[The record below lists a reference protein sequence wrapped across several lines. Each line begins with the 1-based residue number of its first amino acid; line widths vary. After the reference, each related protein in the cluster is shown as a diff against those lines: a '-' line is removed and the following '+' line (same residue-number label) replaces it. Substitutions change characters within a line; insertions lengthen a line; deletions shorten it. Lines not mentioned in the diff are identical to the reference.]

1 VFWVNSPIRDNR
13 YRRYDWLYWIA
24 SGRWGTVC
32 NAAPKHVTVPVAGV
46 TSEPYSSPKMCCYPM
61 LKPIQTDRASR
72 GHSVRKRARRA
83 VIYSLLI
90 LVPVVTLA
98 QSPTRRRPLSVEEL
112 SHPSPQTEA
121 KVDALIREILDPE
134 ISIEIDSKHSRLV
147 RTNEPVRQFS
157 ITDPDVLEVV
167 QFSAQE
173 FELIGGEPGE
183 TTLTLWFGDQV
194 LRYLVHV
201 TRDVTNQRVVTEE
214 YGKLQDKINAAFPN
228 SMVQLIPIADKLI
241 VRGQARDS
249 AEASEIL
256 AMIAGQAVD
265 QTGRQIGVNNFN
277 NWTGGGGFV
286 TIGRAAPP
294 IPGADDLP
302 ATQIISMLEVPG
314 EQQVMLKVRIAE
326 LSRSALREMGVDL
339 TALAGDFTFTTSL
352 GVSGVFRAIL
362 DAEDLR
368 LAIQALSS
376 NGYSKI
382 LAEPNLVTLNG
393 QPAQFIAGGEF
404 AVPTVVGVDGVGAAS
419 TSFRGF
425 GTELQFTPTI
435 IDKDRIRLHVAP
447 SFSTINDDIEVE
459 GIPGLNIRAVTTTV
473 DLREGQWL
481 AIAGLLQD
489 QQSGSKLRVPFLGD
503 VPVVDTL
510 FSRRNVKRDETELV
524 ILVSPEIVRPLDPCE
539 TPLFLPG
546 MEVTEPNDCDFFVRG
561 YYEGRP
567 RRFYRSTVF
576 PITSRMTEVQ
586 DYGMFE
592 TKQRIGYQDSEAYY
606 FYGPRGFSR

>member
-1 VFWVNSPIRDNR
+1 MLVS
-13 YRRYDWLYWIA
+13 
-24 SGRWGTVC
+24 
-32 NAAPKHVTVPVAGV
+32 VTALAQQPA
-46 TSEPYSSPKMCCYPM
+46 
-61 LKPIQTDRASR
+61 
-72 GHSVRKRARRA
+72 RKR
-83 VIYSLLI
+83 
-90 LVPVVTLA
+90 P
-98 QSPTRRRPLSVEEL
+98 PTVEEL
-112 SHPSPQTEA
+112 SHPSPQTRA
-121 KVDALIREILDPE
+121 KVDTLIREILDPE
-134 ISIEIDSKHSRLV
+134 ISIEIDSQRSKLI

-173 FELIGGEPGE
+173 FELIGGEPGQ

-194 LRYLVHV
+194 LRYLVEV
-201 TRDVTNQRVVTEE
+201 TRDESDQQLVEDQ
-214 YGKLQDKINAAFPN
+214 YGKLQDRINEMFPD

-256 AMIAGQAVD
+256 SLIAGQAVD
-265 QTGRQIGVNNFN
+265 QTGRQIGANTLN
-277 NWTGGGGFV
+277 NWAGGGGGGFV
-286 TIGRAAPP
+286 TLGRAALP

-302 ATQIISMLEVPG
+302 ASQIISMLDVPG

-326 LSRSALREMGVDL
+326 LSRSALREMGADL
-339 TALAGDFTFTTSL
+339 RVLAGDFTLTTTL
-352 GVSGVFRAIL
+352 GVAGVFQAIL
-362 DAEDLR
+362 ESEDLR
-368 LAIQALSS
+368 LAFQALSS

-393 QPAQFIAGGEF
+393 QSAHFIAGGEF
-404 AVPTVVGVDGVGAAS
+404 AVPTVVGVDGVGAAT

-425 GTELQFTPTI
+425 GTELEFTPTI
-435 IDKDRIRLHVAP
+435 IDKDRIRLHVSP
-447 SFSTINDDIEVE
+447 SFSTLNEDVEVG
-459 GIPGLNIRAVTTTV
+459 GIPGLNIRAVSTTV

-503 VPVVDTL
+503 IPVIDTI
-510 FSRRNVKRDETELV
+510 FSKRNVKRDETELV

-539 TPLFLPG
+539 TSLFLPG
-546 MEVTEPNDCDFFVRG
+546 MEVTEPNDCDFFTRG

-567 RRFYRSTVF
+567 RQFYRSTIF
-576 PITSRMTEVQ
+576 PIVSRMTEVQ

>member
-1 VFWVNSPIRDNR
+1 
-13 YRRYDWLYWIA
+13 
-24 SGRWGTVC
+24 
-32 NAAPKHVTVPVAGV
+32 
-46 TSEPYSSPKMCCYPM
+46 
-61 LKPIQTDRASR
+61 
-72 GHSVRKRARRA
+72 
-83 VIYSLLI
+83 
-90 LVPVVTLA
+90 VVTLA